1 MLQSNKVIN
10 GKIYLNESEYRDYE
24 NFLSQFE
31 SFEDN
36 KLMCQKLY
44 FNGNEVLIKN
54 KAITLKTLN

>member
-1 MLQSNKVIN
+1 MLHYNKVIN

-36 KLMCQKLY
+36 KLMGQKLY

-54 KAITLKTLN
+54 KAINLKTLN

>member
-1 MLQSNKVIN
+1 MLHYNKVVN

-31 SFEDN
+31 SFEGN
-36 KLMCQKLY
+36 KLTGQNLY

-54 KAITLKTLN
+54 KAINLKTLN